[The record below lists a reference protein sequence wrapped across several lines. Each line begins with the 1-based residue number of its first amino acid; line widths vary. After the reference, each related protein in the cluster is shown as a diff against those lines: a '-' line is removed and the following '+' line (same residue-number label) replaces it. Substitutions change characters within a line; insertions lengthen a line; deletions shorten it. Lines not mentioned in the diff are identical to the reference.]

1 MQGAA
6 QKRAIVRTLLSG
18 TCTLKVR
25 VVFVQGW
32 RLPGRRRAQKV
43 IRFVVYFK
51 AHIFIICKYSV

>member
-25 VVFVQGW
+25 ELFAQVW
-32 RLPGRRRAQKV
+32 RSNWGHRAQKV
-43 IRFVVYFK
+43 
-51 AHIFIICKYSV
+51 